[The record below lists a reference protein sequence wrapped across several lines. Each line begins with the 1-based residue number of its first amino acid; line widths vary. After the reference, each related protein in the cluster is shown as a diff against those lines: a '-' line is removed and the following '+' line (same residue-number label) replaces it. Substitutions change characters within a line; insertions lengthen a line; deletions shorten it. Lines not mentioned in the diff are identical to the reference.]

1 MYISI
6 CLLFLSQYFCTSLS
20 YTSYTLHNSHN
31 VLSSHLQLIYNTISI
46 KYTYGALALKY
57 KLSRW
62 RTHMG
67 FWLGIPKRNMGLN
80 LWDSIYNIRVCI
92 YGLNNTKTRHTE
104 IENSFICLQRR
115 YSEISKLKSI
125 PSPERI
131 RCLYS
136 VYCMH
141 KCRWAQRFESHPQI
155 RIDILMYYCIK
166 FTWNKEKVPSITKRN
181 LLFLAHI
188 RIHIQHI
195 YKVYKQHAVRKLA
208 DNIPQATLQQHL

>member
-20 YTSYTLHNSHN
+20 YTSYTFHNSHN

-80 LWDSIYNIRVCI
+80 GICGTQYIIYEYVYMDWI
-92 YGLNNTKTRHTE
+92 T
-104 IENSFICLQRR
+104 Q
-115 YSEISKLKSI
+115 KLGILKL
-125 PSPERI
+125 RTH
-131 RCLYS
+131 LY
-136 VYCMH
+136 VY
-141 KCRWAQRFESHPQI
+141 RE
-155 RIDILMYYCIK
+155 DILKFQNLSLYHHPKGLGAFIQSIACINVVGRK
-166 FTWNKEKVPSITKRN
+166 DSKV
-181 LLFLAHI
+181 
-188 RIHIQHI
+188 
-195 YKVYKQHAVRKLA
+195 
-208 DNIPQATLQQHL
+208 IPRSE